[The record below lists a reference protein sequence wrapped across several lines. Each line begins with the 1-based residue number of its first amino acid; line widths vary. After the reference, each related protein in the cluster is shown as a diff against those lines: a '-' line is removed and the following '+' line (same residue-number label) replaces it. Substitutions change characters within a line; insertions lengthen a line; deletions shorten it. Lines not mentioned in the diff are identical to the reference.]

1 MDIEPFL
8 ISSALKLIV
17 SQRLV
22 KRLCPK
28 CAKSYKITDD
38 VMKGKVAGY
47 LSNVIE
53 DKIDDIDFYKSAG
66 CEACDMS

>member
-22 KRLCPK
+22 KKTCPK

-38 VMKGKVAGY
+38 VMKSKVAGY

-53 DKIDDIDFYKSAG
+53 DKIDDIDFYKSTG
-66 CEACDMS
+66 CESCDMS

>member
-8 ISSALKLIV
+8 ISSALKMIV

-28 CAKSYKITDD
+28 CAKSYKIEDPI
-38 VMKGKVAGY
+38 MKDKVAGY

-53 DKIDDIDFYKSAG
+53 DRVDDIDFYKSAG
-66 CEACDMS
+66 CESCDMS